1 MSGKNLF
8 ELRLEKAVENIKERG
23 FDEFFDKV
31 DEKTYQCKFIN
42 HLRILIL
49 ENETKVSVPSLRY
62 KIEVWDTEEMWFDAI
77 RGELEPH
84 LNQKLKSSEDLYGF
98 DSEKIPD
105 TVFADECD
113 EFTVD
118 DVVEYLAT
126 KTKYSFDFGE
136 GCNLYVYITNEEF
149 IAGSTLADLLWEAFE
164 DAKIRENE
172 TLTLGVRAECASLVD
187 VELIVPQYTPV
198 VFMDK
203 DTEQCR
209 VCLTSK
215 PINIGK
221 LMKVQS
227 QPSGEKV
234 LGTKTTKNWDL
245 SLSDGK
251 FDGLVYPFMEH

>member
-1 MSGKNLF
+1 M
-8 ELRLEKAVENIKERG
+8 
-23 FDEFFDKV
+23 
-31 DEKTYQCKFIN
+31 
-42 HLRILIL
+42 
-49 ENETKVSVPSLRY
+49 
-62 KIEVWDTEEMWFDAI
+62 
-77 RGELEPH
+77 
-84 LNQKLKSSEDLYGF
+84 
-98 DSEKIPD
+98 
-105 TVFADECD
+105 
-113 EFTVD
+113 D

-136 GCNLYVYITNEEF
+136 GCNLYVYITNDEF
-149 IAGSTLADLLWEAFE
+149 RTGSTLAELLWEAFE
-164 DAKIRENE
+164 DAEIGKNE
-172 TLTLGVRAECASLVD
+172 TMTLAVKAECASLVD
-187 VELIVPQYTPV
+187 AELIVPQYTPV

>member
-8 ELRLEKAVENIKERG
+8 ELRLEKAVENTKQRG

-62 KIEVWDTEEMWFDAI
+62 KIEVWGTEEKWLDAI

-136 GCNLYVYITNEEF
+136 GCNLYVYITNDEF
-149 IAGSTLADLLWEAFE
+149 RTGSTLAELLWEAFE
-164 DAKIRENE
+164 DAEIGKNE
-172 TLTLGVRAECASLVD
+172 TMTLAVKAECALLVD
-187 VELIVPQYTPV
+187 AELIVPQYTPV